1 MHKRL
6 NLKDL
11 NRIAIVGVGLLG
23 GSIGLALRSAGF
35 TGTRVGIGRRASSL
49 RRARQFDAVDE
60 TSTRPAVGVTGAEL
74 VILCTPIGQFEPLL
88 RTIAP
93 ALPPGCIVTDVGST
107 KTQVVA
113 TAERILPKTVHFIGS
128 HPMAG
133 SEKTGV
139 EFSRADLYER
149 ALCLVTPTPRSA
161 VSAVRFVRAFWTAL
175 GARTVTIDPQR
186 HDELLARASHL
197 PHAVATALVHIA
209 AADDAIELAGPGFGD
224 TTRIASG
231 DPGMWTD
238 IFRSNRK
245 STLRAIDELR
255 RELAELRR
263 MVSRNDAQ
271 ALYNWLAEGKQ
282 ARDRWVARRYRKGPL
297 PP

>member
-1 MHKRL
+1 MRKRP
-6 NLKDL
+6 NIKDL
-11 NRIAIVGVGLLG
+11 DRIAILGVGLLG

-35 TGTRVGIGRRASSL
+35 AGMRVGIARRASTL

-60 TSTRPAVGVTGAEL
+60 TTTDPARGVTGAEL
-74 VILCTPIGQFEPLL
+74 VILCTPVGQFERVL
-88 RTIAP
+88 RAIAP
-93 ALPPGCIVTDVGST
+93 ALRPGCIVTDVGST
-107 KTQVVA
+107 KAEVVA
-113 TAERILPKTVHFIGS
+113 LAERILPKTVHFIGS

-139 EFSRADLYER
+139 EFSRADLYQR

-161 VSAVRFVRAFWTAL
+161 PSAVRFVRTFWGEL
-175 GARTVTIDPQR
+175 GARTMTIDPQR

-197 PHAVATALVHIA
+197 PHAVATALVHLA
-209 AADDAIELAGPGFGD
+209 AADGAIELAGPGFGD

-238 IFRSNRK
+238 IFRSNRR

-263 MVSRNDAQ
+263 MVSRNDAE
-271 ALYNWLAEGKQ
+271 ALYNWLAEGKKV
-282 ARDRWVARRYRKGPL
+282 RDRWIARRYRKGPL